1 MAADRSTHRGHPK
14 VGDALDQLAALL
26 VAGLPQLVVLLLH
39 LEDLLAGL
47 LVQRIDLV
55 LAGIN
60 LLQRLRLLLVVTG
73 GGGCV
78 AIGGG
83 AVQLG
88 SLWHA
93 RHSARSSGVCTLVI
107 PEIFEQKAA
116 VQLSRREAKRIFNLS
131 FAAEEL

>member
-1 MAADRSTHRGHPK
+1 MNHVEKPSPPIRVENNVDLDTIDSNFMYIHDNIIGKDVPK
-14 VGDALDQLAALL
+14 
-26 VAGLPQLVVLLLH
+26 P
-39 LEDLLAGL
+39 E
-47 LVQRIDLV
+47 
-55 LAGIN
+55 AGI
-60 LLQRLRLLLVVTG
+60 VG
-73 GGGCV
+73 CKCGCV